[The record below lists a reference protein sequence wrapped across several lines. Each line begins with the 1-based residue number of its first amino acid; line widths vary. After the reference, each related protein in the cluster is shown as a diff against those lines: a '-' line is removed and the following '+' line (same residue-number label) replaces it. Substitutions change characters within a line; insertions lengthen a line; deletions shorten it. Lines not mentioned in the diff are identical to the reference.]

1 MKKLRI
7 AQIAT
12 LFEPVTDS
20 STMGLTQIVYNLT
33 QELVALGH
41 DVTLYA
47 PLGSSTNATLVPLS
61 DFTHASETI
70 LGKVLPVSAA
80 FADWRNF
87 DIIHDHTRFF
97 STLFAHLLPIP
108 LVSTVHHPIEFD
120 ELHWDYPHEAY
131 NAFVRDS
138 WERLLDS
145 VTTVFASEF
154 QRAHYG
160 KKSELIYNG
169 IPLERWPVPHTPAGR
184 YLVFLGAINE
194 TKGTHEA
201 IQAAL
206 LSKEDIVIAGTT
218 YQSDEYFRQKVEP
231 FVDGKQVKFIGP
243 VAFKQKLQLLADA
256 KAVLMPIQW
265 DDPFPTVALESLASG
280 TPVIAWNRSS
290 MPEIIENGKSGFLV
304 SSIEEMA
311 ARVKD
316 LSRID
321 RKACRSRA
329 ELLFDSR
336 QMATRYVNLYKRLL
350 GVPSRQRPNVALQNV
365 LKNTSAVKSTL

>member
-1 MKKLRI
+1 
-7 AQIAT
+7 
-12 LFEPVTDS
+12 
-20 STMGLTQIVYNLT
+20 
-33 QELVALGH
+33 
-41 DVTLYA
+41 
-47 PLGSSTNATLVPLS
+47 
-61 DFTHASETI
+61 
-70 LGKVLPVSAA
+70 
-80 FADWRNF
+80 
-87 DIIHDHTRFF
+87 
-97 STLFAHLLPIP
+97 
-108 LVSTVHHPIEFD
+108 
-120 ELHWDYPHEAY
+120 
-131 NAFVRDS
+131 
-138 WERLLDS
+138 
-145 VTTVFASEF
+145 
-154 QRAHYG
+154 
-160 KKSELIYNG
+160 
-169 IPLERWPVPHTPAGR
+169 VPHTPAGS
-184 YLVFLGAINE
+184 YLVFLGAINK

-231 FVDGKQVKFIGP
+231 FVDGKQIKFIGP

-290 MPEIIENGKSGFLV
+290 MPEIIEDGKSGFLV

-336 QMATRYVNLYKRLL
+336 QMATRYVNLYETLL
-350 GVPSRQRPNVALQNV
+350 GVPSRPTTQCRPAECAQEYEHSEVHLIGASSRSRLGQNRSSSHEHAGHV
-365 LKNTSAVKSTL
+365 LRVRRRTSRCP